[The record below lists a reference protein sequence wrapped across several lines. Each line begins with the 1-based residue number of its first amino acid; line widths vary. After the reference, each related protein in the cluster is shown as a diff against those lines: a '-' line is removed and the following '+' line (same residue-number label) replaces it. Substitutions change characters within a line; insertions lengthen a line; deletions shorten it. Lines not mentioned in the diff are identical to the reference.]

1 MEEEN
6 FNNQEEKET
15 PKEIDENM
23 KQYIYDLYKEGTTV
37 REIARQLNIDTGI
50 ASKIIKDKE
59 KEEKKKIREKT
70 PGRPPIIDPAV
81 AVYSKVTSEL
91 ASKTTVDALKET
103 NEAYSLGKK
112 FIDEVKELAKARHM
126 TPEDF
131 VRHLIEFY
139 KMWSPL
145 VEYIK
150 GTAFENMAREAI
162 KAEAMKIINNLREIL
177 AKDPNAIKVV
187 KYEEET

>member
-59 KEEKKKIREKT
+59 KEEKEEKLEKK
-70 PGRPPIIDPAV
+70 
-81 AVYSKVTSEL
+81 L
-91 ASKTTVDALKET
+91 Q
-103 NEAYSLGKK
+103 
-112 FIDEVKELAKARHM
+112 
-126 TPEDF
+126 ED
-131 VRHLIEFY
+131 RQ
-139 KMWSPL
+139 S
-145 VEYIK
+145 
-150 GTAFENMAREAI
+150 
-162 KAEAMKIINNLREIL
+162 
-177 AKDPNAIKVV
+177 
-187 KYEEET
+187 

>member
-6 FNNQEEKET
+6 FNNQEEKEI
-15 PKEIDENM
+15 PEEIDENT
-23 KQYIYDLYKEGTTV
+23 KKFIYDSYKEGTTV

-50 ASKIIKDKE
+50 VRNIIKEKE
-59 KEEKKKIREKT
+59 KEEKKRTRERT

-103 NEAYSLGKK
+103 NEAYLLGKK
-112 FIDEVKELAKARHM
+112 FIDEIKELAKARHM

-187 KYEEET
+187 KYEE